1 MSSGL
6 TYCPLRYSL
15 GSPTRGPGSH
25 KKHVAFFPDFRT
37 SKDLLYLPRNG
48 LAASTWRYKRRT
60 PSLKCAMDAT
70 FGDATNDSTDVSSDL
85 CLVWCLRGFF
95 FVWQWQL
102 YVVSVTSEFSS
113 LFILLGTAI
122 FPRINVNDPY
132 KRLGISREASE
143 DEIQAARNFLIQT
156 YGGHKPSVDAIE
168 SAHDKIIMQKFYE
181 RKNPKINIKK
191 KVREVTQS
199 RYVQAVASRFRTP
212 STSVII
218 KTSIAFIALGLLT
231 VLFPT
236 EEGPTLQVA
245 ISLIITVYFIYD
257 RLKSKLRAFLYG
269 NISDGV
275 CDATNT
281 QGAKKLGSD
290 NFIDKLHYPL
300 GFFYLSSI
308 ICFYTCPSFVRLTV
322 ASSSGNGKVSS
333 VLYASKSS
341 LQHPLFSPGKSL
353 YTPVRKHQMVWS
365 MRHQQNIGSIADI
378 VLSWWLSLSENRLF
392 HRLQKEKTRKKRM
405 VVGEEFIALFS
416 CIPSDLNWF
425 SPVFSGEDI
434 ALKWPWP
441 KMFSSSSARRIAQD
455 TRALVKLQ

>member
-1 MSSGL
+1 MMSSGL

-70 FGDATNDSTDVSSDL
+70 FGDATNDS
-85 CLVWCLRGFF
+85 
-95 FVWQWQL
+95 
-102 YVVSVTSEFSS
+102 
-113 LFILLGTAI
+113 TAI

-269 NISDGV
+269 
-275 CDATNT
+275 
-281 QGAKKLGSD
+281 
-290 NFIDKLHYPL
+290 
-300 GFFYLSSI
+300 
-308 ICFYTCPSFVRLTV
+308 
-322 ASSSGNGKVSS
+322 
-333 VLYASKSS
+333 
-341 LQHPLFSPGKSL
+341 
-353 YTPVRKHQMVWS
+353 
-365 MRHQQNIGSIADI
+365 
-378 VLSWWLSLSENRLF
+378 
-392 HRLQKEKTRKKRM
+392 
-405 VVGEEFIALFS
+405 
-416 CIPSDLNWF
+416 
-425 SPVFSGEDI
+425 
-434 ALKWPWP
+434 
-441 KMFSSSSARRIAQD
+441 
-455 TRALVKLQ
+455 